1 MKKIWAILVVLSLV
15 ITFIPN
21 TNVYAAT
28 EKTVSSQKEL
38 KEAIA
43 DKDISVIKLS
53 GNIETTEKI
62 TTTRPVTIDGNGH
75 TIKYVGTFGKE
86 ESKNN
91 TVWGSIYIL
100 QAYKTT
106 LTLKDIKL
114 TGGNAAVLA
123 NGSTIRL
130 EGKVDVS
137 GNGFGGIELSQGKDV
152 TETAKLVFAD
162 GSKLINTT
170 EGKNKPTLWV
180 PSDSDDA
187 IIVMNGISQTIKSG
201 EELTLA
207 EIEELF
213 EDDVEQNPPTGDF
226 ITLYIGLGIL
236 GIFLLLFTYIN
247 LRKQTN

>member
-21 TNVYAAT
+21 TNAYAAT

-43 DKDISVIKLS
+43 DKNISVIKLS

-213 EDDVEQNPPTGDF
+213 EDDVEQSPPTGDF

-236 GIFLLLFTYIN
+236 GIFLLLFTYTN